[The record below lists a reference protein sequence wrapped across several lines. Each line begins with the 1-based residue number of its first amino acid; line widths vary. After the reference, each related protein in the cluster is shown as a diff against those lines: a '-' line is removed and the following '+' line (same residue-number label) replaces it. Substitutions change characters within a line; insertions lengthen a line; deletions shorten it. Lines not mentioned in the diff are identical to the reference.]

1 MQLRAS
7 ASAPSSDGLRRV
19 ERAISFI
26 RLGVV
31 VFNALTYLTLSGS
44 PENRREVALVLIG
57 VALVYAVAAVTTD
70 LSAKLS
76 QKRISI
82 VNTIL
87 DNLLI
92 ALWLWATGGFSS
104 PYFPLFYAESAAS
117 VGRFGLIGGGFS
129 AVGAT
134 FLYALVAVVDGSAP
148 IFDLVVR
155 VGYIFVIG
163 AFVGY
168 VVVASQRLER
178 VAATTEAELKANQEL
193 ARLKGTFVSN
203 ISHELRTPL
212 TAIRG
217 ATTTLLGEPSKL
229 DARQRISLLEII
241 DRRST
246 HLARLIQNLLT
257 FGLMDEGKLSLSV
270 STVDIEKMLSTV
282 VREIGREYDR
292 HVELVTDVDE
302 LKVRCDP
309 AKLDTAIRMVLD
321 NALKFSL
328 PNSPVAVRLSDNEE
342 EANITVSNEGAGI
355 PADKREKIFDS
366 FYQVDSSLTR
376 PKEGAGM
383 GLSIARRFLRL
394 HGGDV
399 TLTRTDG
406 DMIEFSL
413 RFPKNPARDAVTGS
427 RSA

>member
-1 MQLRAS
+1 MQARTPAS
-7 ASAPSSDGLRRV
+7 TPSPDVLRRV

-31 VFNALTYLTLSGS
+31 LFNAVTYLTLSGA
-44 PENRREVALVLIG
+44 PESRRGVAFAIIG

-70 LSAKLS
+70 LTEKLS
-76 QKRISI
+76 PTRLSV

-92 ALWLWATGGFSS
+92 AVWLWATGGFAS
-104 PYFPLFYAESAAS
+104 PYFPLFYVEAAAS
-117 VGRFGLIGGGFS
+117 VGRFGLIGGGSS
-129 AVGAT
+129 AVGAAL
-134 FLYALVAVVDGSAP
+134 LYVGVAVVDGTAP
-148 IFDLVVR
+148 AFDLVVR
-155 VGYIFVIG
+155 VGYIFVIS

-168 VVVASQRLER
+168 VVVANQRLER
-178 VAATTEAELKANQEL
+178 VAAITEAELKANQEL
-193 ARLKGTFVSN
+193 ARLKGMFVSN
-203 ISHELRTPL
+203 VSHELRTPL

-229 DARQRISLLEII
+229 DDAQRISLLGII
-241 DRRST
+241 DRRSA

-270 STVDIEKMLSTV
+270 SEVDINEILTTA

-292 HVELVTDVDE
+292 SIGLETDTDE

-328 PNSPVAVRLSDNEE
+328 PASPVSVRLTEASDR
-342 EANITVSNEGAGI
+342 AKISVSNEGAAI
-355 PADKREKIFDS
+355 PAEKREKIFDS

-383 GLSIARRFLRL
+383 GLSIARQFLRL

-399 TLTRTDG
+399 VLTRTDG
-406 DMIEFSL
+406 KVIEFSL
-413 RFPKNPARDAVTGS
+413 TIPKSPSPTVPTGL